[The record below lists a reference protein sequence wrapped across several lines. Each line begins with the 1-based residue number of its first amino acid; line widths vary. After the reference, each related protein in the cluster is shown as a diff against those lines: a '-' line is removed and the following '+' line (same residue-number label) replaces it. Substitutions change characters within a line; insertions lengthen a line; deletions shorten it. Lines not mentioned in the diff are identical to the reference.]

1 MILANRRQNYDTE
14 ATGGGSS
21 VHQEKRC
28 TPLKWELP
36 HASLPVVSKH
46 GVLSAAAAA
55 TRSLCPGCLLF
66 PHQLQSQNGHQRR
79 PGQIDQTQK
88 GMEISVDLHSGKEK
102 PITFL
107 PTSIRVKEN
116 TSLKQKKRQT
126 SGQH

>member
-14 ATGGGSS
+14 ATGEGSS

-36 HASLPVVSKH
+36 HASLPVVARH
-46 GVLSAAAAA
+46 GVLLVAAAA
-55 TRSLCPGCLLF
+55 THSLCPGCLLF
-66 PHQLQSQNGHQRR
+66 PDQLQSQSGHQRR

-88 GMEISVDLHSGKEK
+88 VMEISADLHSGKEQ

-107 PTSIRVKEN
+107 PTSVHVK
-116 TSLKQKKRQT
+116 
-126 SGQH
+126 